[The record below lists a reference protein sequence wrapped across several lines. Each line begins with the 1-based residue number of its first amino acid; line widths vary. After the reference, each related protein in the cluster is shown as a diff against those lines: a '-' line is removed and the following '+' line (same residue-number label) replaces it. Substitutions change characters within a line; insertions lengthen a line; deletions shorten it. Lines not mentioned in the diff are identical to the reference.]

1 MFKYI
6 LVASL
11 VCLVFGRPEGDLKE
25 KNVDQIVHQDS
36 EIKEDGTFAYQ
47 YETSNGIAAQAQGY
61 LKTVTIPQYEGL
73 DGKVVPQHEE
83 QVLVQQGS
91 YVYTNSEGQP
101 INVTYVAD
109 ENGFQPV
116 GESIPKV

>member
-1 MFKYI
+1 MGFI
-6 LVASL
+6 LVSYCGF
-11 VCLVFGRPEGDLKE
+11 VVKWYFFR
-25 KNVDQIVHQDS
+25 
-36 EIKEDGTFAYQ
+36 
-47 YETSNGIAAQAQGY
+47 YETSNGISAQAQGY
-61 LKTVTIPQYEGL
+61 LKTLTIPEYEGL
-73 DGKVVPQHEE
+73 DGKKVAQHEE

-116 GESIPKV
+116 GESIPKVL